1 MSVPAK
7 TDTALGRAP
16 LLALLGGTAATA
28 LLITVALILPAEY
41 GRDPLGIGKATGIDR
56 LWAPPE
62 IRVAASAGDAAAARS
77 YGQAYRSDIVEI
89 PLAASGDPERGDEI
103 EYKVRMKKGSTYIY
117 SWDVPGIADPE
128 EFYSEFHGHTVE
140 DGKAMTVAEYRKST
154 GTSDHGSLVAP
165 FSGVHGW
172 YLQNQSLKPVTV
184 RLRLAGF
191 YEIIPAGEPG
201 NEAGLEARQVR

>member
-62 IRVAASAGDAAAARS
+62 IRVAASGGDAATARS